1 MEEVFSSEELKT
13 VARKTGFCKR
23 KSKVDPSVFF
33 DLLMNDIGSEK
44 PGSLTHMAIEALS
57 EHDIVVSKQGLDKK
71 FSDETLAFLKCLI
84 EKQLLVKLD
93 QQIEAGWLS
102 SFERVIIKDGTRFD
116 IPEEYK
122 DHLSGSGG
130 SASKAGACIQFEY
143 DFKRGQINYLDLTAS
158 SRPDV
163 KDAVEVLD
171 TVAENDLVIRDLG
184 YYAFDSFVNIS
195 DKGAFYISR
204 LRPKANVY
212 EMNNGILERLDF
224 KKLYAKMKKKKLCQ
238 MDKLVF
244 IGSAE
249 KMPVRLSIEIM
260 PETVYEQRIRKTVK
274 VQQKKGYQTSDDYKF
289 MCRFNLFITNVPE
302 ETLPIEVISTLYK
315 IRWQIE
321 LVFKIFK
328 SIIGI
333 HHTSKMKYKRWL
345 CLLYVK
351 LLIMVIN
358 WNIIMTQRNYTYK
371 WKGKL
376 LSLNKCFKT
385 LIDNNN
391 RLRAAI
397 KQGVRGI
404 KSYMLWVDK
413 MLKENHW
420 LEKKNKTKGL
430 EDLIY
435 IMFCKSNK
443 YVYI

>member
-1 MEEVFSSEELKT
+1 M
-13 VARKTGFCKR
+13 ARETGFCKR

-33 DLLMNDIGSEK
+33 DLLMYDIGSGK
-44 PGSLTHMAIEALS
+44 PGSLSQLAIEALS
-57 EHDIVVSKQGLDKK
+57 EHEIVVSKQGIDKK
-71 FSDETLAFLKCLI
+71 FSDDTLAFLKCLI
-84 EKQLLVKLD
+84 EKQLSVKLD
-93 QQIEAGWLS
+93 QQIEAGWLG
-102 SFERVIIKDGTRFD
+102 SFNRVIIKDGTRFD
-116 IPEEYK
+116 LPEEYK
-122 DHLSGSGG
+122 DYLPGSGG

-143 DFKRGQINYLDLTAS
+143 DLKSGQINYLDITES

-163 KDAVEVLD
+163 KDAIEVLD
-171 TVAENDLVIRDLG
+171 TVIKNDLVIRDLG

-195 DKGAFYISR
+195 GRGAFYISR
-204 LRPKANVY
+204 LRPKACVY
-212 EMNNGILERLDF
+212 EMRSGILERLDF
-224 KKLYAKMKKKKLCQ
+224 KKLYAKMKKKKLSRL
-238 MDKLVF
+238 DKLVF
-244 IGSAE
+244 IGSTE
-249 KMPVRLSIEIM
+249 KIPVRLSIEIM

-274 VQQKKGYQTSDDYKF
+274 IQQKKGYQTSEEYKF
-289 MCRFNLFITNVPE
+289 MSRFNLFITNVPE
-302 ETLPIEVISTLYK
+302 ELLPGEIISTLYRM
-315 IRWQIE
+315 RWQIE
-321 LVFKIFK
+321 LVFKVWK

-333 HHTSKMKYKRWL
+333 HHTTRMKYKRWL

-371 WKGKL
+371 WKGRL

-404 KSYMLWVDK
+404 RSYILWVDK

-430 EDLIY
+430 EDLIN

-443 YVYI
+443 YAYI